1 MSSENELYDISK
13 YTDQELYQ
21 ILDVNNP
28 SDREL
33 EGKINQ
39 LLTPELSCCAI
50 AFGPF
55 KGVITVPTIT
65 SIVPS
70 SKKAGSPAFVLTVN
84 GTNFL
89 YNPVVRW
96 NSSDRITT
104 KISNTQLQAQI
115 TAADIAHA
123 GTAQVIVVNRVE
135 GETPSLPKTFT
146 ITP

>member
-1 MSSENELYDISK
+1 M
-13 YTDQELYQ
+13 
-21 ILDVNNP
+21 
-28 SDREL
+28 
-33 EGKINQ
+33 
-39 LLTPELSCCAI
+39 
-50 AFGPF
+50 
-55 KGVITVPTIT
+55 
-65 SIVPS
+65 
-70 SKKAGSPAFVLTVN
+70 
-84 GTNFL
+84 
-89 YNPVVRW
+89 RW

>member
-1 MSSENELYDISK
+1 MENNIE
-13 YTDQELYQ
+13 
-21 ILDVNNP
+21 ILDAGNKNQP
-28 SDREL
+28 I
-33 EGKINQ
+33 IN
-39 LLTPELSCCAI
+39 PELSCCAI